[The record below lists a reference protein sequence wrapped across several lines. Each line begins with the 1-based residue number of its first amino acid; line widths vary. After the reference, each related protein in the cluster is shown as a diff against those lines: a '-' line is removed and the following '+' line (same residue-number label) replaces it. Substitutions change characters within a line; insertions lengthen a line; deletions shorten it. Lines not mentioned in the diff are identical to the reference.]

1 MCPIGD
7 GNDLQVNKTIIK
19 LYTAVISFAARRF
32 FVFSFKLCIYG
43 QLTEDALILHDER
56 YRTLI
61 QTAMDGF
68 WIVDRQGNLLTVNAA
83 YCQMSGYSEQ
93 ELLTMSINDLEAS
106 ETAEKTSA
114 HIQQVLLTGQDRF
127 TSKHRRKN
135 GDIFYVEVSTQYC
148 QEGGGQFVCFLRDIT
163 DLKRIEEQ
171 LSQEQAFLRCVIDS
185 AEDLIYFKDC
195 NSTYIGW
202 NKASEEFTGITEQ
215 DQKGK
220 TDFDFFDRETA
231 ERIIKEDREVIERQT
246 SIHTE
251 ECAHSPAFGKALL
264 ETVKTPIYGSDG
276 QPLGLVG
283 ISREITERKQIEE
296 KLIRSQQLLTE
307 MGKTSK
313 VGGWEFNI
321 ETELL
326 QWTEEVYR
334 IHEVDLDYVPT
345 IENALDFYSDASKP
359 VIADAVQRAIEHYEP
374 FDVELEIKTAKGTL
388 RHVHAIGKADLEHRR
403 VHGIFQD
410 ITERIQAQK
419 ILEDSRKVLA
429 ETESLGKVGGW
440 EFNIDTGKQTW
451 SKGVY
456 DIHEVDYGYDPTVS
470 TGIDFYTRESRSIIA
485 AAVKQAVAQ
494 GEPFDVE
501 LEIKTA
507 KGNLRKVH
515 VIGKAD
521 LENRRVHGFFQ
532 DITERK
538 LNELALLAA
547 TQATEAAS
555 RAKGLFLAKM
565 SHELRT
571 PMTAIIGFGELLE
584 DADLSPEHKRYL
596 AAINTSGNTLSS
608 LIDDVLDLSKVDAGE
623 LAVKS
628 KEFRLHELITTLVA
642 TQEQQIARKSLS
654 FKISID
660 SDVPDSLIGDPQRI
674 QQVLLNLLGNAIKF
688 TEKGDIGI
696 AVSVVEENN
705 LRVLLNFAVRDTG
718 IGISADRLGY
728 IFEPFAQALGSSHDN
743 YGGSGLGLTISRSL
757 AGLMGGTV
765 SVESQEG
772 IGSTFYLLLPLQK
785 KDNNL
790 SEKLLPQREAS
801 LWCGPVL
808 NILLAEDNP
817 INSHFIKTVLKDMGH
832 AVSVAENGKV
842 ALDTLKVNTFD
853 LVLMDIQMPVVN
865 GVDVLSVI
873 REMEQLN
880 GKHLTV
886 IALTAYALIGDKDK
900 YLNMGFDGYLS
911 KPFKTKEL
919 IDEMLRVVSR

>member
-359 VIADAVQRAIEHYEP
+359 VIADAVQRAIEHY
-374 FDVELEIKTAKGTL
+374 
-388 RHVHAIGKADLEHRR
+388 
-403 VHGIFQD
+403 
-410 ITERIQAQK
+410 
-419 ILEDSRKVLA
+419 
-429 ETESLGKVGGW
+429 
-440 EFNIDTGKQTW
+440 
-451 SKGVY
+451 
-456 DIHEVDYGYDPTVS
+456 
-470 TGIDFYTRESRSIIA
+470 
-485 AAVKQAVAQ
+485 
-494 GEPFDVE
+494 EPFDVE

>member
-1 MCPIGD
+1 M
-7 GNDLQVNKTIIK
+7 
-19 LYTAVISFAARRF
+19 
-32 FVFSFKLCIYG
+32 
-43 QLTEDALILHDER
+43 ILNDER

-93 ELLTMSINDLEAS
+93 ELLTMSINDLESS
-106 ETAEKTSA
+106 ETAEETAA
-114 HIQQVLLTGQDRF
+114 HIQQIILKGQDRF
-127 TSKHRRKN
+127 TSKHLRKD
-135 GDIFYVEVSTQYC
+135 GDIFYVEVSTQYR
-148 QEGGGQFVCFLRDIT
+148 QDDGGQFVCFLRDIT
-163 DLKRIEEQ
+163 NLKRIEEQ

-195 NSTYIGW
+195 NSTYIGC
-202 NKASEEFTGITEQ
+202 NKASEKFTGIAERE
-215 DQKGK
+215 QKGK
-220 TDFDFFDRETA
+220 TDFDFFNREMA
-231 ERIIKEDREVIERQT
+231 ERIVADDQKVIESHT
-246 SIHTE
+246 SVHIE
-251 ECAHSPAFGKALL
+251 EWTPSPAFGKVLL

-276 QPLGLVG
+276 QSLGLVG

-307 MGKTSK
+307 MGKISK

-321 ETELL
+321 DTEFL

-334 IHEVDLDYVPT
+334 IHEVGLDYVPT
-345 IENALDFYSDASKP
+345 VENALDFYSDASKT
-359 VIADAVQRAIEHYEP
+359 VIAEAVQRAIEHDEP
-374 FDVELEIKTAKGTL
+374 FDLELEIITAKGTL
-388 RHVHAIGKADLEHRR
+388 RHVHAIGMADLEHRR

-410 ITERIQAQK
+410 ITERIQTEKTLAK
-419 ILEDSRKVLA
+419 SREVLA
-429 ETESLGKVGGW
+429 DTESLGKVGGW

-456 DIHEVDYGYDPTVS
+456 DIHEVDYGYNPTVNA
-470 TGIDFYTRESRSIIA
+470 GIDFYTQESRSIIA
-485 AAVKQAVAQ
+485 EAVKQAVAQ

-515 VIGKAD
+515 AIGKAD

-538 LNELALLAA
+538 LNEVALLAA

-555 RAKGLFLAKM
+555 RTKGLFLAKM

-584 DADLSPEHKRYL
+584 DADLTPEHKRYL
-596 AAINTSGNTLSS
+596 AAINTSGKTLSS
-608 LIDDVLDLSKVDAGE
+608 LIDDVLDLSKVDAGK
-623 LAVKS
+623 LAIKP
-628 KEFRLHELITTLVA
+628 KEFRLHKLITKLVA
-642 TQEQQIARKSLS
+642 TQEQQIARKNLS
-654 FKISID
+654 FNISID

-705 LRVLLNFAVRDTG
+705 LMVLLNFAVRDSG
-718 IGISADRLGY
+718 IGISADRLSY
-728 IFEPFAQALGSSHDN
+728 IFEPFAQALGSKHDN

-765 SVESQEG
+765 SVESQDG
-772 IGSTFYLLLPLQK
+772 IGSTFYLRLPLQK
-785 KDNNL
+785 KNDNL
-790 SEKLLPQREAS
+790 SEKPLPQREAS
-801 LWCGPVL
+801 LWCGPFL

-817 INSHFIKTVLKDMGH
+817 INSHYIKTVLKDMGH
-832 AVSVAENGKV
+832 AVSDAENGKD

-853 LVLMDIQMPVVN
+853 LVLMDIQMPVMN
-865 GVDVLSVI
+865 GVDALNVI
-873 REMEQLN
+873 REMEQLS

-886 IALTAYALIGDKDK
+886 IALTAYALFGDKEK

-919 IDEMLRVVSR
+919 MDEMLRVVSR